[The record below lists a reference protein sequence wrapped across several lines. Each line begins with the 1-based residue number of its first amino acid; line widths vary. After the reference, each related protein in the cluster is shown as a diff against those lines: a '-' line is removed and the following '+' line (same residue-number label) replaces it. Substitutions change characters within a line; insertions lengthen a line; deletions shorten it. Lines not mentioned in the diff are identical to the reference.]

1 MRVPTPRRT
10 RKSPSLLIGVT
21 LMNRRLFLTG
31 AALLSVGS
39 LTACTSSETAMPAPA
54 DLSATPIPPPT
65 TILGRHVLLAYFSR
79 PGENYSYGGR
89 TTLNVGNTQI
99 VADMIAAATT
109 VDVYRIEA
117 ADPYPDDYDAT
128 VARNVQEENANA
140 RPAIANPLPN
150 VAGYDTV
157 LLGCPVWNVQTPM
170 ILRSFVDSVDLI
182 GKSLHPFVTYAV
194 SGIGRVEDDYAAL
207 CPDATLGESLAIQGE
222 KAADARA
229 DVDAWLR
236 RIGL

>member
-1 MRVPTPRRT
+1 
-10 RKSPSLLIGVT
+10 
-21 LMNRRLFLTG
+21 MNRRLFLTG

-109 VDVYRIEA
+109 VGSA
-117 ADPYPDDYDAT
+117 PAGSGSWLPAGMT
-128 VARNVQEENANA
+128 TCSARV
-140 RPAIANPLPN
+140 PGPWKP
-150 VAGYDTV
+150 
-157 LLGCPVWNVQTPM
+157 PM
-170 ILRSFVDSVDLI
+170 
-182 GKSLHPFVTYAV
+182 
-194 SGIGRVEDDYAAL
+194 
-207 CPDATLGESLAIQGE
+207 
-222 KAADARA
+222 
-229 DVDAWLR
+229 
-236 RIGL
+236 